1 MPGREQAARKGGVTV
16 IAAASGGHHTYTSY
30 HSSSLLCHRL
40 VQVLAGLQRPKME
53 SLLLVLHVYSQQ
65 QGKVGHGWARHS

>member
-16 IAAASGGHHTYTSY
+16 IAAASGGRHTYSPQ
-30 HSSSLLCHRL
+30 LCHRL

-65 QGKVGHGWARHS
+65 QGKVGHGWA